1 MHVTYITR
9 GYIIMSESFFY
20 SVKDLSK
27 DENSVISYFFYKICL
42 GVESY

>member
-27 DENSVISYFFYKICL
+27 DLTKIGGGIIKSTECML
-42 GVESY
+42 G